1 MIVKKVTRVKFEG
14 LDKKKQKK
22 KTFVLIYRNV
32 VGGNNTQDNEDSSL
46 HVTFPHA
53 YDTAACEWIL
63 YQVH

>member
-14 LDKKKQKK
+14 LDKKNK

-32 VGGNNTQDNEDSSL
+32 VGGNNTQDNENRSS